1 MCPVCFT
8 NVVLLVAG
16 VSSGGGLTLFA
27 ATRIY
32 RKRHARQNAGLTNNN
47 IKYDQTQNRDT

>member
-8 NVVLLVAG
+8 NIVLLVAG
-16 VSSGGGLTLFA
+16 AGASGGLTLFA
-27 ATRIY
+27 TARIY
-32 RKRHARQNAGLTNNN
+32 RKRHTRQNAGLTNNN

>member
-8 NVVLLVAG
+8 NLVLLLAG
-16 VSSGGGLTLFA
+16 ASSGGGLTLFA

-32 RKRHARQNAGLTNNN
+32 RKRHARQNASLTHRDT
-47 IKYDQTQNRDT
+47 KYDQTQNRDT